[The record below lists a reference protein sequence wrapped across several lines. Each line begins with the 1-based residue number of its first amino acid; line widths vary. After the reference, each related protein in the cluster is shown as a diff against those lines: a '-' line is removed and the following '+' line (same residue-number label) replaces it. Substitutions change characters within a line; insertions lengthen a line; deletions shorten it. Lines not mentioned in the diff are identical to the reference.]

1 MCLCVD
7 MYMCIYMIVSRKV
20 IRAHIDLYVRYGYVQ
35 RCEDTVS
42 VELRYLN

>member
-7 MYMCIYMIVSRKV
+7 MYMCIYIIVHVSSYV
-20 IRAHIDLYVRYGYVQ
+20 HILHLYVRNDHVQ

-42 VELRYLN
+42 VELRYIN

>member
-7 MYMCIYMIVSRKV
+7 MHMCIYMFVSCKFT
-20 IRAHIDLYVRYGYVQ
+20 RAHIAFVRYDYVQ

-42 VELRYLN
+42 VELRYIN

>member
-1 MCLCVD
+1 MCVCVD

-20 IRAHIDLYVRYGYVQ
+20 IRAHIHLYVRYDCVQ

-42 VELRYLN
+42 VELRYIN